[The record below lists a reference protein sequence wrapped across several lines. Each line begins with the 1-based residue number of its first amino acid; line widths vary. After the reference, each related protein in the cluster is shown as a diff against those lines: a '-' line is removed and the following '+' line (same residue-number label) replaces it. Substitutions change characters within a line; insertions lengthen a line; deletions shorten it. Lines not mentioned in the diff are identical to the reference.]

1 MRERPV
7 AIDFF
12 AGAGGLSE
20 GLHMAGWDV
29 AVAVEKD
36 PFAARSYELNQSM
49 TRRRRTAVLVA
60 DIENIGR
67 QELSQALMQSRGK
80 ALTEV
85 DLIAGGP
92 PCQGFSH
99 IGSRAL
105 DDPRNRLFFHF
116 VRMISIV
123 RPKAFIAE
131 NVKGILSF
139 AGRRIPAIL
148 EMIFDRLGYVIAYDV
163 LNSIDFGVPQDR
175 PRVIFFGI
183 RKDLAGGMAE
193 TGIQVPA
200 ACMPEGLRRE
210 FAPGRIIT
218 VGEALSD
225 LPPGRGIALEQRIW
239 AVQEENGQNQNDDYC
254 VQYQTAPQNSY
265 QRVMRKRSCMVFD
278 HHTKG
283 MSEGRLNKVQMI
295 PEGSTAASAGRQN
308 AWRRLNRSSYSHTL
322 QAHMGK
328 DLKEFI
334 HPCIHRWITVREAAR
349 LQSFRDDYRFS
360 GAQSVQLRQI
370 GNAVPPHLGWAIG
383 RAIGE
388 QLGVF
393 EDEQIPLRGVKVKQ
407 KGLNLVN
414 VAKELLH
421 VLEYK
426 QEAHADDEVIADV
439 LEKIFNCM
447 LAEASANEDTGMQQ
461 RKLEF

>member
-7 AIDFF
+7 AIDLF

-36 PFAARSYELNQSM
+36 PFAARSYEMNQSM
-49 TRRRRTAVLVA
+49 KRRRRTAVLTA
-60 DIENIGR
+60 DIAIIGR
-67 QELSQALMQSRGK
+67 QELSDALLQSRGK
-80 ALTEV
+80 TLGEV

-116 VRMISIV
+116 VRIVSIV

-131 NVKGILSF
+131 NVRGILSF

-148 EMIFDRLGYVIAYDV
+148 KLIFDRLGYVIAYDV

-183 RKDLAGGMAE
+183 RKDMAGRLTE
-193 TGIQVPA
+193 TGIRVPE
-200 ACMPEGLRRE
+200 ACMPEGLRRG
-210 FAPGRIIT
+210 FARGYTVT

-239 AVQEENGQNQNDDYC
+239 AVPEGAGQEHNNDYC
-254 VQYQTAPQNSY
+254 MEYHTEPQNAF
-265 QRVMRKRSCMVFD
+265 QRAMRKKSCAVFD

-283 MSEGRLNKVQMI
+283 MSEGRLDKVRLI
-295 PEGSTAASAGRQN
+295 PEGNTAASPGRKN
-308 AWRRLNRSSYSHTL
+308 SWRRLTRSSYCHTL

-334 HPCIHRWITVREAAR
+334 HPCVHRWITVREAAR
-349 LQSFRDDYRFS
+349 LQSFPDDYRFTGS
-360 GAQSVQLRQI
+360 QSIQLRQI
-370 GNAVPPHLGWAIG
+370 GNAVPPYLGWAVG

-393 EDEQIPLRGVKVKQ
+393 GTGKVPLRNVKSKVNGMK
-407 KGLNLVN
+407 LVN
-414 VAKELLH
+414 VAKELLST
-421 VLEYK
+421 LEYK
-426 QEAHADDEVIADV
+426 QETHANDEVIAGV
-439 LEKIFNCM
+439 LEEIFNCM
-447 LAEASANEDTGMQQ
+447 LAEAAAGEEIKQ
-461 RKLEF
+461 RELDF